1 MSCKKNH
8 AGGIPTWMAETFNQP
23 EPDRIVAGGE
33 NDRDRR
39 SCCLR
44 RQPRKVCRW
53 RPEQTPVGAPDRRPE
68 FAIYRGARPQ
78 NGTRPRHSARLRS
91 QHPLALSEL
100 AFVTRLRHDMTSA
113 SSGYLFV
120 LQMSAFDLKRTWPF
134 QHCSSIRYDEL
145 FLSPGAE
152 GGVATW
158 PLCGASAADGHP
170 GDRIFQQQI
179 SGRAAPI
186 KQNPSVA
193 RYCELK

>member
-1 MSCKKNH
+1 LQ
-8 AGGIPTWMAETFNQP
+8 F
-23 EPDRIVAGGE
+23 IVV
-33 NDRDRR
+33 
-39 SCCLR
+39 
-44 RQPRKVCRW
+44 PVRK
-53 RPEQTPVGAPDRRPE
+53 
-68 FAIYRGARPQ
+68 

-158 PLCGASAADGHP
+158 PLSVRAQRTAIPVIGYFSSRSVVEQRPSSRILQWP
-170 GDRIFQQQI
+170 GTVR
-179 SGRAAPI
+179 
-186 KQNPSVA
+186 
-193 RYCELK
+193 